1 MLVAGSPMVLIANP
15 ALGVRTVPQLIELA
29 KSKPNQLN
37 YASSGSGAITHLGAV
52 RLMRMVGIEL
62 AHVPFKGSIPATSS
76 VIAGET
82 AVAFSTIPAAVPQ
95 AKAGRLNLLAVS
107 FAKRSPQLPDVP
119 TIAETVGEFD
129 LGLYSGL
136 WAPAGTPRA
145 IIDRLYAEFTSAM
158 EQPRVKDILAVN
170 SAEPGRMNPAQFGE
184 YVAREIK
191 LWGEVVRDAP
201 ASKSIN
207 QREQQAM
214 DMGIKGRAALVTGG
228 SRGIGRETARQFLEE
243 GVRVMICGRNAETLE
258 RTRAELAQA
267 TGGEIHATVADM
279 TKEADIAR
287 LVDAAKQRF
296 GTIDI
301 LVNNAGQMY
310 SGRFAVMNDAGLK
323 EQLETKLFG
332 FLRAIRLVYPM
343 MKERRWGRIVNLIG
357 GAGKEP
363 DPYMFGSGITN
374 SALLNITK
382 SLSTEFG
389 EDGVL
394 VNAVCPGWVDTNL
407 WQRNAQGL
415 AAELNTKS
423 EEEARR
429 LAARKNSLNRFGK
442 PEELANAIVFLC
454 SERASYI
461 TGVSLNLD
469 GGRLKSLW

>member
-1 MLVAGSPMVLIANP
+1 
-15 ALGVRTVPQLIELA
+15 
-29 KSKPNQLN
+29 
-37 YASSGSGAITHLGAV
+37 
-52 RLMRMVGIEL
+52 
-62 AHVPFKGSIPATSS
+62 
-76 VIAGET
+76 
-82 AVAFSTIPAAVPQ
+82 
-95 AKAGRLNLLAVS
+95 
-107 FAKRSPQLPDVP
+107 
-119 TIAETVGEFD
+119 
-129 LGLYSGL
+129 
-136 WAPAGTPRA
+136 
-145 IIDRLYAEFTSAM
+145 
-158 EQPRVKDILAVN
+158 
-170 SAEPGRMNPAQFGE
+170 
-184 YVAREIK
+184 
-191 LWGEVVRDAP
+191 
-201 ASKSIN
+201 
-207 QREQQAM
+207 
-214 DMGIKGRAALVTGG
+214 MGIKGRAALVTGG

-243 GVRVMICGRNAETLE
+243 GARVMICGRNAETLE
-258 RTRAELAQA
+258 KTRAELAQQ
-267 TGGEIHATVADM
+267 TGGEILATVADM
-279 TKEADIAR
+279 TKETDIAR
-287 LVDAAKQRF
+287 LIDATKKAF
-296 GTIDI
+296 GTVDI

-389 EDGVL
+389 EDGVH

-415 AAELNTKS
+415 AAELAAKS

-469 GGRLKSLW
+469 GGRLKGLW

>member
-1 MLVAGSPMVLIANP
+1 
-15 ALGVRTVPQLIELA
+15 
-29 KSKPNQLN
+29 
-37 YASSGSGAITHLGAV
+37 
-52 RLMRMVGIEL
+52 
-62 AHVPFKGSIPATSS
+62 
-76 VIAGET
+76 
-82 AVAFSTIPAAVPQ
+82 
-95 AKAGRLNLLAVS
+95 
-107 FAKRSPQLPDVP
+107 
-119 TIAETVGEFD
+119 
-129 LGLYSGL
+129 
-136 WAPAGTPRA
+136 
-145 IIDRLYAEFTSAM
+145 
-158 EQPRVKDILAVN
+158 
-170 SAEPGRMNPAQFGE
+170 
-184 YVAREIK
+184 
-191 LWGEVVRDAP
+191 
-201 ASKSIN
+201 
-207 QREQQAM
+207 M
-214 DMGIKGRAALVTGG
+214 DMGIKGRAAVVTGG
-228 SRGIGRETARQFLEE
+228 SRGIGRATARQFLEE
-243 GVRVMICGRNAETLE
+243 GVRVMISGRNAETLE
-258 RTRAELAQA
+258 RTRAELATA
-267 TGGEIHATVADM
+267 TGGEVHATVADM

-287 LVDAAKQRF
+287 LIDAAKQRL

-343 MKERRWGRIVNLIG
+343 MKERHWGRIVNLIG

-415 AAELNTKS
+415 AAELKTPNA
-423 EEEARR
+423 EEARR